1 MLILGLL
8 LLACTAAFTGFVLA
22 DNLNGGP
29 DYNVTVLGH
38 HIATMDPLAIFCAG
52 LALAL
57 IFSLGVGSIMN
68 VPIAYRGRRLGI
80 INIAHE
86 AGWFRDQDA
95 AAGRLIAA
103 LLVPALL
110 VD

>member
-1 MLILGLL
+1 MGGGKQKRGTPWSRVVLDEGEVFVARTLDEVRV
-8 LLACTAAFTGFVLA
+8 AF
-22 DNLNGGP
+22 D
-29 DYNVTVLGH
+29 DH
-38 HIATMDPLAIFCAG
+38 
-52 LALAL
+52 AL